1 MVKKSFCHLCLSE
14 CGLDITTDN
23 QEQIIKISSNFDDPV
38 SRGYLCEKAQK
49 LKGYQN
55 SDDRIKTPLKK
66 INGEYV
72 SISWEQA
79 LDEIAEQLKKY
90 LGQTLYMAPLSPTYN
105 ANTIYSFELMAR
117 LGVEYAT
124 NVFSYEKAYTL
135 LTYQSF
141 YKHAVATNKEQ
152 ADVLIV
158 IGQNP
163 WVTQPYPRART
174 TLNDFKNNPNK
185 TLVVIDPVESE
196 TAKIADLHLKLKP
209 GTDVWL
215 LSALIKLLIEQSAV
229 DDEFIQS
236 NTTNYPRLKEH
247 FDKVNLADC
256 LYQCGIGEEQ
266 ILLLVTALKSKKVS
280 IDFGNGICHSLFPYA
295 TNYLIVLLNVLM
307 GNNQKS
313 YYSLLDNLHH
323 YLKNT
328 KTPNGKRQQSGIISS
343 AILADNLKF
352 KCVIID
358 NVNPVTRTPNRQ
370 RLIEEFKN
378 VDLVIALDSFTTA
391 STNIADYI
399 LPTPTFFERYECVN
413 AVHSDNQTVQ
423 LSRPIFKTTA
433 KTANEIYELL
443 VDKINPIEL
452 ADFATLTEKFNN
464 REPEVYYT
472 LAKTIGAKYQT
483 PILAVLWWDLYKFNN
498 HNIEITNQMVDQI
511 NQTGVLKINN
521 NIHNNDIID
530 LTPSYLLSTL
540 KLSKLNSTDSFVLQ
554 CGYRQKD
561 SMNGVIANQNEP
573 VLEIFEDDAE
583 RMGITDNEQIILET
597 ALTQL
602 KINCKLVNNTQ
613 CGLLRIPNHS
623 IINQLSNDNNVDYLS
638 PQYKYVSANIRKIN
652 GNL

>member
-1 MVKKSFCHLCLSE
+1 MIKKSFCHLCLAE
-14 CGLDITTDN
+14 CGIKATVDDN
-23 QEQIIKISSNFDDPV
+23 QIIKILPDFDDPV
-38 SRGYLCEKAQK
+38 SQGYLCEKAQK
-49 LKGYQN
+49 LKGYQT
-55 SDDRIKTPLKK
+55 SVGRIKTPLKK

-79 LDEIAEQLKKY
+79 VNEIAEQLKKY
-90 LGQTLYMAPLSPTYN
+90 PGQTLYMAPLSPTYN

-141 YKHAVATNKEQ
+141 YKQSVATNRDQ

-163 WVTQPYPRART
+163 WVTQHYPRART
-174 TLNDFKNNPNK
+174 TLNDFKNNSNK
-185 TLVVIDPVESE
+185 ILVVIDPVDSE
-196 TAKIADLHLKLKP
+196 TAKIADMHLKLKP
-209 GTDVWL
+209 GSDVWL
-215 LSALIKLLIEQSAV
+215 LSALIKLLIEQAAV
-229 DDEFIQS
+229 DAEFIQS
-236 NTTNYPRLKEH
+236 YTTNYPRLNEH
-247 FDKVNLADC
+247 FSKVNLTDC
-256 LYQCGIGEEQ
+256 LYQSGIQEEQ
-266 ILLLVTALKSKKVS
+266 LLLLVNILKSKKVA

-295 TNYLIVLLNVLM
+295 TNYLIVLLNLLM
-307 GNNQKS
+307 GNNQNN
-313 YYSLLDNLHH
+313 YHSLLDNLHH

-328 KTPNGKRQQSGIISS
+328 KTPNGKRQQNGIISS

-358 NVNPVTRTPNRQ
+358 NVNPISRAPNRQ
-370 RLIEEFKN
+370 RLTEEFKN

-391 STNIADYI
+391 STNIADYV

-423 LSRPIFKTTA
+423 LSKPLFKTIA

-443 VDKINPIEL
+443 VDKINPIEP
-452 ADFATLTEKFNN
+452 ADFSTLIEKFDNHK
-464 REPEVYYT
+464 PVVYYT
-472 LAKTIGAKYQT
+472 LAKTIGARYQT

-498 HNIEITNQMVDQI
+498 YNIELTNQMVDEL

-521 NIHNNDIID
+521 KLDNNDIID
-530 LTPSYLLSTL
+530 LTPSYMLSTL
-540 KLSKLNSTDSFVLQ
+540 KLSKLTSRDSFVLQ

-561 SMNGVIANQNEP
+561 SMNGVIANQTDP
-573 VLEIFEDDAE
+573 VLEIFEDDADQLN
-583 RMGITDNEQIILET
+583 ILNNEQIILET
-597 ALTQL
+597 ALTQI

-613 CGLLRIPNHS
+613 SGLLRIPNHP
-623 IINQLSNDNNVDYLS
+623 IINHLSNDNNIDYLS
-638 PQYKYVSANIRKIN
+638 PQYKFVSANIRKIN
-652 GNL
+652 GNM